1 MKLAVSEVFYSI
13 QGEGKTTGFPAVFV
27 RLAGCNLMCGGK
39 GTEKD
44 GKLHDGATWRCDS
57 IEVWIKGKSKP
68 YAEILPIECQE
79 AIRNGANIIITG
91 GEPMLQQKNIVG
103 FIEYITQELNN
114 FPFFEIETNG
124 TIMPTDEMLNF
135 VDQWNVSPKLANSGM
150 PLEDRINEEVLTKLS
165 KYNTQFKFVVS
176 SKQDWEEIK
185 AINGIDK
192 SLITLMPAGSNQEEL
207 KETKELVAELCKE
220 NYLRL
225 TNRLHI
231 DIWNKK
237 TGV

>member
-1 MKLAVSEVFYSI
+1 
-13 QGEGKTTGFPAVFV
+13 
-27 RLAGCNLMCGGK
+27 
-39 GTEKD
+39 
-44 GKLHDGATWRCDS
+44 
-57 IEVWIKGKSKP
+57 
-68 YAEILPIECQE
+68 
-79 AIRNGANIIITG
+79 
-91 GEPMLQQKNIVG
+91 
-103 FIEYITQELNN
+103 
-114 FPFFEIETNG
+114 
-124 TIMPTDEMLNF
+124 MPTNDMFNL

-150 PLEDRINEEVLTKLS
+150 SFNDRINNDVLIELS

-176 SKQDWEEIK
+176 SKDDWDEIK
-185 AINGIDK
+185 LINGLNK

-207 KETKELVAELCKE
+207 KETKEMVAEICKE

>member
-13 QGEGKTTGFPAVFV
+13 QGEGKTTGVPAVFV

-57 IEVWIKGKSKP
+57 IEVWIKGKSKT
-68 YAEILPIECQE
+68 YSEILPFDCQE
-79 AIRNGANIIITG
+79 AIKNGAHIIITG
-91 GEPMLQQKNIVG
+91 GEPMLQQKNIEG
-103 FIEYITQELNN
+103 FIQYIMEEINES
-114 FPFFEIETNG
+114 PYIEIETNG
-124 TIMPTDEMLNF
+124 TIMPTNDMFNL

-150 PLEDRINEEVLTKLS
+150 SFNDRIQNDILIKLS
-165 KYNTQFKFVVS
+165 KYNTQFKFVIS
-176 SKQDWEEIK
+176 NKEDWEEIK
-185 AINGIDK
+185 LINGLNK

-207 KETKELVAELCKE
+207 KETKEMVAEICKE